1 MAKPVQRS
9 NEGTPPTNQIA
20 EIEAAIAALQ
30 IAKKKGS

>member
-9 NEGTPPTNQIA
+9 NEGTPPTNQLA